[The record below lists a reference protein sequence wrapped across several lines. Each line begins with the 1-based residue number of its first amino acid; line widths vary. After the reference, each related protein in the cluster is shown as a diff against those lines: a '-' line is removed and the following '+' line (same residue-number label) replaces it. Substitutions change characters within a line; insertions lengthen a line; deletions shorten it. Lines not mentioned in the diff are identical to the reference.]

1 MTDLARAALAL
12 FLLASATVLL
22 GMAFFRR
29 YAIIRAP
36 LGVMNLG
43 DVAFMLGGII
53 LIPYLYLA
61 LPGWIVATLL
71 AIGTLGLLQLL
82 LEPMLHPA
90 WLPWLVAAVLV
101 GADIALARQV
111 GTGTIAFVAV
121 NNVILLLTVVAVT
134 NVWAQSGL
142 RARDLAILAGA
153 LVLYDLVATSVLPL
167 TNQLID
173 RLAGLPL
180 TPVLAWPVG
189 EQGWS
194 GIGLGDLL
202 FATVG
207 PLVFRKAFGRPAGW
221 VAIILAMSALALVFA
236 AAVWGLLPGTF
247 PVMVVLGPLLVAQY
261 LAWMRATGSE
271 RTTAQYL
278 AQSPPMCRSARCAT
292 PKPRRGATL
301 SAPSAV
307 PPSGSPP
314 RSPSSAR
321 SARPMR

>member
-221 VAIILAMSALALVFA
+221 VAIILAVSALALVFA

-278 AQSPPMCRSARCAT
+278 AQSPTMRRSARRAT
-292 PKPRRGATL
+292 PRPRRAIT
-301 SAPSAV
+301 SAPSAAH
-307 PPSGSPP
+307 PSGSPH